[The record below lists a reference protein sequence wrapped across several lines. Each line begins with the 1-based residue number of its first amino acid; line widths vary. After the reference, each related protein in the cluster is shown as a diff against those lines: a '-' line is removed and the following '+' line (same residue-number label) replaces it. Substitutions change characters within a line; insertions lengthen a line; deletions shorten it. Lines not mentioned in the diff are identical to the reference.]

1 MANPEPASDAAT
13 MNRVPLVR
21 LYALRAVYLLIA
33 LFLLSSAAPN
43 LTQLRAHADDGR
55 CAGGAIGVGAGP
67 LLGLRYPLQLLP
79 LMLFELSW
87 KLIWL
92 VAYGLPLWSA
102 GALGADNAQTFHRAV
117 AIGVPIVLLVL
128 PWRHLWDN
136 YIARAAGHRWR

>member
-1 MANPEPASDAAT
+1 

-43 LTQLRAHADDGR
+43 LTQLAPTPMTGVARAVLSALGLL
-55 CAGGAIGVGAGP
+55 A

-102 GALGADNAQTFHRAV
+102 GALGADNAQTFKAC
-117 AIGVPIVLLVL
+117 AIGVPIVLLL

-136 YIARAAGHRWR
+136 YIARAGDRWR